1 MGRTVTSW
9 GCAEFVRDA
18 PHEVSGEGRPG
29 RHRRDAGS
37 RARKE
42 MPEGCRVSVK
52 SCLQAEMH
60 AATRCK
66 CQHVAAVSRH
76 FLQVFFCWWAIN
88 THIHL
93 SKCVAPPRHS
103 HIVHLTGTLRFSEPH
118 WCWCRRR
125 YLTSTATGWTARAKH
140 SGKAFGGGTE
150 RWHGMQVDDTR
161 HERQKQDGGLA
172 ATEGTSSFK
181 REGER

>member
-1 MGRTVTSW
+1 
-9 GCAEFVRDA
+9 
-18 PHEVSGEGRPG
+18 
-29 RHRRDAGS
+29 
-37 RARKE
+37 
-42 MPEGCRVSVK
+42 VSVK

-76 FLQVFFCWWAIN
+76 FSAGIFLLVGHQHTYSSVQMCRPSQ
-88 THIHL
+88 TQ
-93 SKCVAPPRHS
+93 SHS
-103 HIVHLTGTLRFSEPH
+103 ASQLALCALLGLTGVGVDVGIV
-118 WCWCRRR
+118 
-125 YLTSTATGWTARAKH
+125 TSTATGWTARAKH